1 MQWGGVRRQKY
12 FVWYETRKNKTISAL
27 ALSLSLDL
35 RATFK
40 IDAIRDNMD
49 AAQLVTR
56 RLKPNEFVWSTLL
69 RKLRSCTKRMVSLR
83 SGTMV
88 VCCSQSAWKLSGTLL
103 VNMVTGSTIMIARH
117 WYWLRSCSVRM
128 LLNTSMINFGRGPD
142 NRSCSP
148 CKSHKFQ
155 LTTAKGKDKDRREV
169 SSVARKLLTRSSA
182 PTMLAAKTK
191 DIGTLSALRT
201 LAYN

>member
-1 MQWGGVRRQKY
+1 
-12 FVWYETRKNKTISAL
+12 
-27 ALSLSLDL
+27 
-35 RATFK
+35 
-40 IDAIRDNMD
+40 
-49 AAQLVTR
+49 
-56 RLKPNEFVWSTLL
+56 
-69 RKLRSCTKRMVSLR
+69 
-83 SGTMV
+83 
-88 VCCSQSAWKLSGTLL
+88 
-103 VNMVTGSTIMIARH
+103 MVTGSTIMIARH

-142 NRSCSP
+142 NRSCNP